1 LRVFTRITLPQIKT
15 GIAATWVVAF
25 IFALGELGSTILVAP
40 PGESTLPVRIY
51 TLIANAPTSDVAAL
65 ALMQVCV
72 TLAPLALLGLIA
84 GDKAREV
91 ESDA

>member
-1 LRVFTRITLPQIKT
+1 
-15 GIAATWVVAF
+15 
-25 IFALGELGSTILVAP
+25 
-40 PGESTLPVRIY
+40 LPVRIY
-51 TLIANAPTSDVAAL
+51 TLIANAPTSEVAAL
-65 ALMQVCV
+65 ALMQFCV